1 VGKKLNLIEGCDRA
15 VDIVSR
21 ASEMERLYQKALRA
35 FGAGELRNGILD
47 LAVEAFRDEE
57 LQQEVFSGDESM
69 LSFFCGIW
77 IQFLLTE
84 IAGVKR
90 DKLQALAKKVFREIQ
105 DKQPLH

>member
-1 VGKKLNLIEGCDRA
+1 
-15 VDIVSR
+15 
-21 ASEMERLYQKALRA
+21 
-35 FGAGELRNGILD
+35 
-47 LAVEAFRDEE
+47 
-57 LQQEVFSGDESM
+57 M

-77 IQFLLTE
+77 IQFLLME